1 MLKVII
7 NLFHGMY
14 KYAYS
19 KTDCSNREIPI
30 HPEIINIIMDKYYK
44 CMNDN
49 ETLFKN
55 LYWNQYMNLLN
66 MKHNPHDTRHT
77 FSSNWTE
84 CGLDYLV
91 GEIIMGHSLTGDA
104 KFVYK
109 QLSIEHKHEL
119 MRKFSYE

>member
-7 NLFHGMY
+7 YLFHGMY

-19 KTDCSNREIPI
+19 KTNCSNREIPI

-66 MKHNPHDTRHT
+66 MKHNPHDTRYT

-84 CGLDYLV
+84 CGLDCV
-91 GEIIMGHSLTGDA
+91 G
-104 KFVYK
+104 
-109 QLSIEHKHEL
+109 L
-119 MRKFSYE
+119 MINILYN